1 MAFDWNFTFFLL
13 FLSEIWCL
21 RKPRF
26 SIILT
31 TSKNRP
37 ETFSGL
43 FLFFQ
48 TGPGVLLLGS
58 KRFEQLGEVADK
70 HTHRNGQQDD
80 AEQFTHHIDK
90 RLAEDFLD
98 QEGIAQHEVDDD
110 DVQHQRDENIGQ
122 AIQGAQR
129 QQGRERAGSGNERE
143 NDGNQR
149 SRPAGAVV
157 MKNLDPE
164 YHLDGHHK
172 YHQRTGNGKGRDVD
186 LEKLQNR
193 ISRKKEG
200 HEGDQGI
207 NGGLGGGDFQALVLV
222 IDKDRQQAG
231 HIDDGEE
238 YDKGTD
244 NLLQIEI
251 E

>member
-1 MAFDWNFTFFLL
+1 MEFYFFLVIFERNL
-13 FLSEIWCL
+13 VFKKTPFHHHIDNVQKQAGDIS
-21 RKPRF
+21 
-26 SIILT
+26 
-31 TSKNRP
+31 RP
-37 ETFSGL
+37 VFV
-43 FLFFQ
+43 FQ
-48 TGPGVLLLGS
+48 TEHGALLLGS

-80 AEQFTHHIDK
+80 AEQFTQHIDK

-143 NDGNQR
+143 NDGDQR
-149 SRPAGAVV
+149 SRPAWAVV
-157 MKNLDPE
+157 MKNLDTE

-172 YHQRTGNGKGRDVD
+172 YHQRTGNGKRRDVD

-200 HEGDQGI
+200 HEGDKRI
-207 NGGLGGGDFQALVLV
+207 NGSLGGGDFQSLVLV

-238 YDKGTD
+238 HDKGTD

-251 E
+251 K

>member
-1 MAFDWNFTFFLL
+1 MEFYFFLIIFERNL
-13 FLSEIWCL
+13 VFKKTPFHHHIDNV
-21 RKPRF
+21 RKQAGDI
-26 SIILT
+26 S
-31 TSKNRP
+31 RP
-37 ETFSGL
+37 VFV
-43 FLFFQ
+43 FQ
-48 TGPGVLLLGS
+48 TEHGALLLGS

-80 AEQFTHHIDK
+80 AEQFTQHIDK

-129 QQGRERAGSGNERE
+129 QQGRERAGSGYERKD
-143 NDGNQR
+143 NRHQR
-149 SRPAGAVV
+149 CRPVGAVV
-157 MKNLDPE
+157 AEYLHAK
-164 YHLDGHHK
+164 YHLDGHAK

-207 NGGLGGGDFQALVLV
+207 NGGLGGGDFQSLVLV

-238 YDKGTD
+238 HDKGTD

-251 E
+251 K

>member
-13 FLSEIWCL
+13 FLSEIWYL

-37 ETFSGL
+37 ETYSGL

-70 HTHRNGQQDD
+70 HAHRNGQQND
-80 AEQFTHHIDK
+80 AEQFTQHIDK

-149 SRPAGAVV
+149 CRPVGAVV
-157 MKNLDPE
+157 AEYLHAK
-164 YHLDGHHK
+164 YHLDGHAK
-172 YHQRTGNGKGRDVD
+172 YHQRTGNGKRRDVD

-200 HEGDQGI
+200 HEGDKRI
-207 NGGLGGGDFQALVLV
+207 NGSLGGGDFQSLVLV